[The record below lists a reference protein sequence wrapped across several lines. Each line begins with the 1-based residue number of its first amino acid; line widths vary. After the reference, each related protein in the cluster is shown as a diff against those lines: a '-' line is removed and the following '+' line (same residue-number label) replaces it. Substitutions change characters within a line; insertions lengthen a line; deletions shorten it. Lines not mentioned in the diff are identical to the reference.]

1 MMQSFKMALKAIGG
15 NKMRSFL
22 TILGVIIGVAAIVV
36 LVAIAQGANA
46 SVVSSIENMGT
57 NLLSVSIRARRSN
70 PVSLSGLARL
80 EEDISIASVSP
91 YTTVSGTVKAGSAAY
106 EDGRIIAAGAGYQQ
120 IRNWT
125 LSQGRWITGPDMD
138 NRSFVAVLGSEAA
151 EEMYGTKDVVGE
163 TFSINGYSFQCV
175 GVLAANGSNASGSQD
190 NLIVI
195 PFTLGQ
201 RLSNSTS
208 ITSFYVS
215 AVSSDEIGFA
225 QAAVENYLS
234 GLFSSTSYY
243 SVYNQ
248 TEMLSTLSETTAALT
263 LMMGGIAAISL
274 LVGGI
279 GIMNIMLVSVS
290 ERTRE
295 IGIRKAIGANRRS
308 ILSQFLIEA
317 LVVSLMGGIAGLLI
331 SWAALFF
338 LEPVLNMQLSVS
350 PTVAAVAIGF
360 SMLIGVAFGI
370 YPASKASKLKP
381 IDALHYEG

>member
-175 GVLAANGSNASGSQD
+175 GVLAANGSNAS
-190 NLIVI
+190 
-195 PFTLGQ
+195 
-201 RLSNSTS
+201 

>member
-1 MMQSFKMALKAIGG
+1 MQSIKMALKAIGG

-22 TILGVIIGVAAIVV
+22 TILGVIIGVVAIVV
-36 LVAIAQGANA
+36 LVAIAQGAQTT
-46 SVVSSIENMGT
+46 VISSIENMGT
-57 NLLSVSIRARRSN
+57 DLLSVTIRARRSN
-70 PVSLSGLARL
+70 PVSLDGLNKL
-80 EEDISIASVSP
+80 SEDISIAYVAP
-91 YTTVSGTVKAGSAAY
+91 YTTVSGTVKAGATTYDDA
-106 EDGRIIAAGAGYQQ
+106 RIIATSPGYDE
-120 IRNWT
+120 IRNLT
-125 LSQGRWITGPDMD
+125 LASGRWITAPDMD
-138 NRSFVAVLGSEAA
+138 NRSFVAILGSEAA
-151 EEMYGTKDVVGE
+151 DEMFGTQDVVGE
-163 TFSINGYSFQCV
+163 IFSINGYSFQCV
-175 GVLAANGSNASGSQD
+175 GVLESNGSSAAGSQD

-201 RLSNSTS
+201 RLTNSTK

-225 QAAVENYLS
+225 QAAIENYLNS
-234 GLFSSTSYY
+234 IFSSTSYY

-248 TEMLSTLSETTAALT
+248 TEILSTLNEAAQSLT

-295 IGIRKAIGANRRS
+295 IGIRKAIGANRGS
-308 ILSQFLIEA
+308 ILRQFLIEA
-317 LVVSLMGGIAGLLI
+317 LVVSVMGGILGLLI
-331 SWAALFF
+331 AWGSLIF
-338 LEPVLNMQLSVS
+338 LEPVLNMTLTVS
-350 PTVAAVAIGF
+350 PTVAGAAIAF
-360 SMLIGVAFGI
+360 SMFIGVVFGI